1 MANMSNYLENKVI
14 DQIFRGISYSF
25 PSTLYVALAT
35 VTPTDAT
42 TGSTVAE
49 VTGGSYTRYGI
60 ASTTAN
66 WYGTD
71 GVTSGPS
78 AGTNGTT
85 TNVAAIN
92 FPTATADW
100 GTVVGI
106 LITDSATTAAGNAL
120 FWGSLTVNKVVT
132 NGDTFS
138 FNSSNLSVQID
149 N

>member
-1 MANMSNYLENKVI
+1 MANMSNYLENKII
-14 DQIFRGISYSF
+14 DQIFRGLPYSF

-35 VTPTDAT
+35 ATPTDAT
-42 TGSTVAE
+42 TGATVAE
-49 VTGGSYTRYGI
+49 VTGGTYSRQ
-60 ASTTAN
+60 AVVSTTAN
-66 WYGTD
+66 WFSTD
-71 GVTSGPS
+71 GLTSGPS

-92 FPTATADW
+92 FPAATADW

-106 LITDSATTAAGNAL
+106 VITDSGTTAAGNAL
-120 FWGSLTVNKVVT
+120 FWGTLTSNKVVT

-138 FNSSNLSVQID
+138 FNSSNISVQID